1 MRTWASE
8 KMIVAAIL
16 LIFPLCLAFA
26 AISDLLTM
34 TIPNRVSLILI
45 VSFAVLAPLSGLALS
60 AIGMHVLGAAVVF
73 GICFALFALNVMGGG
88 DAKLLSAAAIWFGY
102 DPALLSFL
110 TYVGVIGGLVTLAI
124 LLIRSQSNTIL
135 AIGLPIPN
143 SLLLAKK
150 VPYGIAIAIGG
161 FLAFPSSPLF
171 IAALESL
178 K

>member
-1 MRTWASE
+1 
-8 KMIVAAIL
+8 MIVAAIL
-16 LIFPLCLAFA
+16 LVFPLCLAFA

-34 TIPNRVSLILI
+34 TIPNRVSLIMVI
-45 VSFAVLAPLSGLALS
+45 SFAVLAPLSGLALP

-88 DAKLLSAAAIWFGY
+88 DAKLLSAAALWFGY
-102 DPALLSFL
+102 EPALLSFL
-110 TYVGVIGGLVTLAI
+110 ACVSVIGGLVTLAI

-135 AIGLPIPN
+135 AIGLPLPS
-143 SLLLAKK
+143 SLLHAKK
-150 VPYGIAIAIGG
+150 IPYGIAIAIGG
-161 FLAFPSSPLF
+161 FMAFPSSPLF

>member
-1 MRTWASE
+1 
-8 KMIVAAIL
+8 MIVAAIL
-16 LIFPLCLAFA
+16 LVFPLCLAFA

-34 TIPNRVSLILI
+34 TIPNRVSLILMI
-45 VSFAVLAPLSGLALS
+45 SFAVLAPLSGMALP
-60 AIGMHVLGAAVVF
+60 AIGMHALGAAIVF

-110 TYVGVIGGLVTLAI
+110 VYVSFIGGLVTVAI
-124 LLIRSQSNTIL
+124 LLIRSQADMIL

-150 VPYGIAIAIGG
+150 IPYGVAIAIGG
-161 FLAFPSSPLF
+161 FVAFPSSPLF
-171 IAALESL
+171 LAALESL

>member
-1 MRTWASE
+1 
-8 KMIVAAIL
+8 
-16 LIFPLCLAFA
+16 
-26 AISDLLTM
+26 M

-45 VSFAVLAPLSGLALS
+45 ASFVVIAPFSGLGWNVV
-60 AIGMHVLGAAVVF
+60 GMHFAGAAIVF
-73 GICFALFALNVMGGG
+73 CTCFALFAVNVMGGG
-88 DAKLLSAAAIWFGY
+88 DAKLLSATALWFGFNQS
-102 DPALLSFL
+102 LLFL
-110 TYVGVIGGLVTLAI
+110 VADIGLIGGVLT
-124 LLIRSQSNTIL
+124 LLILMVRSQSNAIL

-150 VPYGIAIAIGG
+150 IPYGIAIAIGG

>member
-1 MRTWASE
+1 M
-8 KMIVAAIL
+8 
-16 LIFPLCLAFA
+16 
-26 AISDLLTM
+26 
-34 TIPNRVSLILI
+34 
-45 VSFAVLAPLSGLALS
+45 ALP
-60 AIGMHVLGAAVVF
+60 AIGMHALGAAIVF

-110 TYVGVIGGLVTLAI
+110 VYVSFIGGLVTVAI
-124 LLIRSQSNTIL
+124 LLIRSQADMIL

-150 VPYGIAIAIGG
+150 IPYGVAIAIGG
-161 FLAFPSSPLF
+161 FVAFPSSPLF
-171 IAALESL
+171 LAALESL

>member
-1 MRTWASE
+1 
-8 KMIVAAIL
+8 MIVAAIL
-16 LIFPLCLAFA
+16 LVFPLCLAFA

-45 VSFAVLAPLSGLALS
+45 IAFAVLAPLSGLALPV
-60 AIGMHVLGAAVVF
+60 IGMHALGAAIVF
-73 GICFALFALNVMGGG
+73 GICFTLFALNVMGGG
-88 DAKLLSAAAIWFGY
+88 DAKLLSATALWFGY
-102 DPALLSFL
+102 DPTLLSFL
-110 TYVGVIGGLVTLAI
+110 TYVGIIGGLVTLAI
-124 LLIRSQSNTIL
+124 LLIRSQANMIL

-150 VPYGIAIAIGG
+150 IPYGIAIAIGG

-171 IAALESL
+171 VTALESL

>member
-1 MRTWASE
+1 
-8 KMIVAAIL
+8 MIVAAIL
-16 LIFPLCLAFA
+16 LVFPLCLAFA

-34 TIPNRVSLILI
+34 TIPNRVSLIL
-45 VSFAVLAPLSGLALS
+45 VTSFAVLAPLSGMTLPV
-60 AIGMHVLGAAVVF
+60 IGMHALGGAIVF

-110 TYVGVIGGLVTLAI
+110 VYVSVIGGLVTLAI
-124 LLIRSQSNTIL
+124 LMIRSQADTIL

-150 VPYGIAIAIGG
+150 IPYGIAIAIGG

-171 IAALESL
+171 VAALESL

>member
-1 MRTWASE
+1 
-8 KMIVAAIL
+8 MIVAAIL
-16 LIFPLCLAFA
+16 LVFPLCLVFA

-34 TIPNRVSLILI
+34 TIPNRVSLILMI
-45 VSFAVLAPLSGLALS
+45 SFAVLAPLSGMALP
-60 AIGMHVLGAAVVF
+60 AIGMHALGATIVF
-73 GICFALFALNVMGGG
+73 CICFALFALNVMGGG

-110 TYVGVIGGLVTLAI
+110 IYVSFIGGLVTLAI
-124 LLIRSQSNTIL
+124 LLIRSQANMIL

-150 VPYGIAIAIGG
+150 IPYGVAIAIGG

-171 IAALESL
+171 LAALESL